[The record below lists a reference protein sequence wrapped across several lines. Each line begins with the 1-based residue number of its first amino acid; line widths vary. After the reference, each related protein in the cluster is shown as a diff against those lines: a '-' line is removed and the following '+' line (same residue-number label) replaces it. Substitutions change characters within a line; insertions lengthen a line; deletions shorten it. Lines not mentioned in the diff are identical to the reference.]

1 MGQPLDGVD
10 LDDPCALLKALKAA
24 RLRLATGALTVSV
37 KSGDEEVSF
46 SKADPTRLDRAI
58 AEAER
63 ACHIASGQAPQRRRF
78 LTAGFL
84 R

>member
-1 MGQPLDGVD
+1 MSQPLDGVD
-10 LDDPCALLKALKAA
+10 LDDPCALLRALKAA

-46 SKADPTRLDRAI
+46 SKADPVRLDRAI

-63 ACHIASGQAPQRRRF
+63 ACAIASGQTPRRRRF
-78 LTAGFL
+78 LTAGFV